1 MSATRWGLLGL
12 LLLPASLALAQ
23 EQSSSAIPRTQDGRP
38 DFHGVWATDLLPL
51 TFQRV
56 RGATKLVVGDVEAQA
71 LSANLFGAFTGGTVT
86 DPGDLLAMGRSLPS
100 VNGEWRTSMII
111 SPDDGKSPLTA
122 EGQRLN
128 AQEAARAMA
137 IPDGHEQRPWGER
150 CLGSTG
156 RAPFGIYP
164 TANLREVVQ
173 THDHLLIYS
182 DDTGEVRIVGIGAK
196 PRPSAIVSFNGDSVA
211 YWKGDVLVVETKG
224 LRGEQS
230 GREILPGLVV
240 RDGSKVIERF
250 SLLRA
255 DELLYQFTVEDPGVY
270 SGPWSAE
277 YSMRRQDVTTYES
290 GCHEGN
296 YSVPNILKA
305 ARENDRL
312 PIVPASPAPAP
323 IP

>member
-156 RAPFGIYP
+156 RLLFLAGLGIAEPSVY
-164 TANLREVVQ
+164 RCV
-173 THDHLLIYS
+173 
-182 DDTGEVRIVGIGAK
+182 VGITAGVFVPALNFYCAWACRCHHGPPRCRRRYRESCGPANY
-196 PRPSAIVSFNGDSVA
+196 PRPR
-211 YWKGDVLVVETKG
+211 K
-224 LRGEQS
+224 S
-230 GREILPGLVV
+230 G
-240 RDGSKVIERF
+240 S
-250 SLLRA
+250 S
-255 DELLYQFTVEDPGVY
+255 
-270 SGPWSAE
+270 
-277 YSMRRQDVTTYES
+277 
-290 GCHEGN
+290 
-296 YSVPNILKA
+296 
-305 ARENDRL
+305 
-312 PIVPASPAPAP
+312 
-323 IP
+323 